1 MQTPATPVNE
11 AQRLKSLH
19 ALDILDTVPDAA
31 FDRHTQLAAFT
42 LNMPIALVSLID
54 RDRQWIKACHGLEV
68 RQTSREHAI
77 CAHTILRPDTL
88 VVSDLQKDARFGDNP
103 FTVGASAI
111 RFYAGHPLRAPDGH
125 RVGSLCVIDHRP
137 RDFSALDRR
146 VLVELAGRVEKEL
159 ALLSLATTDTV
170 TRLANR
176 AGFDAMAGRS
186 LSWCRSR
193 GMAGCLGVIRIE
205 GGCEASHGL
214 LRQFSDRFVTAF
226 RHLDILG
233 HCSIGEFR
241 FFAPG
246 RSEDEVLAVLDRLGA
261 LTGPVAWTA
270 ATIDITRAP
279 TANLSTLVTLAVP
292 QTQSCV
298 SLQKAAAGVYSPA
311 PI

>member
-88 VVSDLQKDARFGDNP
+88 VVGDVQKDPRFSDNP
-103 FTVGASAI
+103 YMAGAPGI

-125 RVGSLCVIDHRP
+125 RIGSLCVIDHRP

-146 VLVELAGRVEKEL
+146 VLAELAGRVEKEL
-159 ALLSLATTDTV
+159 ALLAIATTDPV

-176 AGFDAMAGRS
+176 AGFEAMVIRS
-186 LSWCRSR
+186 LSWCRNR

-205 GGCEASHGL
+205 GGREASHGL

-233 HCSIGEFR
+233 HCSTGEFR
-241 FFAPG
+241 FFAPCRG
-246 RSEDEVLAVLDRLGA
+246 EDEVQDVLDRLAA
-261 LTGPVAWTA
+261 LAGPVAWA
-270 ATIDITRAP
+270 AGTIDIAQAP
-279 TANLSTLVTLAVP
+279 TANLSALVTLAARHLA
-292 QTQSCV
+292 SRS
-298 SLQKAAAGVYSPA
+298 SLQKGMSGVYSPA